1 MRKGMEWARGLDL
14 DVLFIKIDF
23 EKAYDV
29 VEWLFILVML
39 KVVSFWPFFVS
50 TVQIVF
56 SETFACLSVDKCK
69 SDEVGLFQSKDAPWL
84 PL

>member
-23 EKAYDV
+23 EKAYDG

-39 KVVSFWPFFVS
+39 KVVSF
-50 TVQIVF
+50 
-56 SETFACLSVDKCK
+56 
-69 SDEVGLFQSKDAPWL
+69 
-84 PL
+84 